1 MTESLHS
8 NCWQCMHV
16 NYYNLDIIEVRDE
29 KAKVWHAYHSPMV
42 CIHLAI
48 VLCSPS
54 LYVCSLELPF
64 SHVDRVFLST
74 QFEYLVTYMKKLI
87 PESKM
92 SFLSQFVYQVSTHTC
107 TSVCT
112 YVHMYTY
119 ICSLS
124 VHIYLHTH
132 IHTYLHIKVYS
143 NELFVWSEK
152 WFCNRLRV
160 HSHLMC
166 FNNMEASPSSSLS
179 VLHVCAN

>member
-16 NYYNLDIIEVRDE
+16 NYCNLDIIEVRDE

-107 TSVCT
+107 TCTTCMYVCPHVHIHMLTLCT
-112 YVHMYTY
+112 YVLTYT
-119 ICSLS
+119 
-124 VHIYLHTH
+124 
-132 IHTYLHIKVYS
+132 HTYVPAYKGIL
-143 NELFVWSEK
+143 K
-152 WFCNRLRV
+152 WIIRLVREMI
-160 HSHLMC
+160 L
-166 FNNMEASPSSSLS
+166 
-179 VLHVCAN
+179 